1 MQVFTRMS
9 IAKRFSFYVLLI
21 TVFLSSIFIT
31 VEFISSYNR
40 ELDRMTGYIEQIQK
54 SHTPFLISSLWLT
67 NYDLLNSQLESI
79 VQFDYIER
87 AEVLDEEGTL
97 FSAGKTGTPGMDK
110 HSEELLYSYK
120 ENDVHVGRLTLFI
133 DNRQLRADIITQE
146 IPSITFHLALA
157 VLIACTVAFLFH
169 HMIAKHLHKITAFMK
184 HDDYSSL
191 DTPLSLDRRIHH
203 NDEVAYL
210 SVSLND
216 MRNRISN
223 HIDEKELLMNEVH
236 HRIKNN
242 MATIQSL
249 LSLQAEK
256 ASNRE
261 AVDILHDAMRRLKS
275 MSFLYDKLYRTGN
288 VSDLSVKEYLS
299 PLVDE
304 IINQFFDRTVS
315 VKKEIGDLILD
326 TKTLS
331 PLGII
336 INELITNSIKHA
348 FTKETN
354 PTIMISVKRTDERS
368 VEFVYHDNG
377 IGIPESVISGETA
390 GLGLTLIKALTNQ
403 IDGGLAIES
412 NHGTQFRIVFPAN
425 YAHHSI
431 L

>member
-1 MQVFTRMS
+1 MS
-9 IAKRFSFYVLLI
+9 IAKRFALYALLI
-21 TVFLSSIFIT
+21 VVFLSSIFII
-31 VEFISSYNR
+31 VEFILSYNR

-67 NYDLLNSQLESI
+67 HYNLLNSQLESI
-79 VQFDYIER
+79 VEFDYIER
-87 AEVLDEEGTL
+87 AEVIDDDGTL
-97 FSAGKTGTPGMDK
+97 FSAGKAGTPTLDK
-110 HSEELLYSYK
+110 HTEELLYAYK
-120 ENDVHVGRLTLFI
+120 ENDVYVGKLTLFI
-133 DNRQLRADIITQE
+133 DNRQLRADIISQE
-146 IPSITFHLALA
+146 IPSITFHLSLA
-157 VLIACTVAFLFH
+157 VLIALTVAFLFQ

-191 DTPLSLDRRIHH
+191 DTPVSLDRRIRH

-210 SVSLND
+210 SASFND
-216 MRNRISN
+216 MRKRISN

-249 LSLQAEK
+249 LSLQAEN

-288 VSDLSVKEYLS
+288 VSNLSVKEYLS

-304 IINQFFDRTVS
+304 IINQFFDQTVT
-315 VKKEIGDLILD
+315 VKKEIDDLALD

-348 FTKETN
+348 FTKDTN
-354 PTIMISVKRTDERS
+354 ATIIISVKKSDAENI
-368 VEFVYHDNG
+368 EFVYHDNG
-377 IGIPESVISGETA
+377 IGIPEPIISGETA
-390 GLGLTLIKALTNQ
+390 GLGLTLVKALTNQ
-403 IDGGLAIES
+403 IDGSLEIES
-412 NHGTQFRIVFPAN
+412 NHGAQFRIVFSADYIHP
-425 YAHHSI
+425 SI